1 MTKALAAALLATL
14 LLPATACGD
23 VPNEAIRTVSGDSI
37 EVTEVAGGLQHPWG
51 MAFLPDGRI
60 LLTERPGRLRLIEP
74 DGRLREQALA
84 GVPSVFASGQGGLLD
99 IVLDPDFET
108 NRLIWLSFAEA
119 GAGGMAGTAV
129 GHGRFV
135 NAALEGFEV
144 VWRMQDKVPGNNHFG
159 SRIVFADDDT
169 LFITTG
175 ERFRFEPAQD
185 LSQTLGKVV
194 RITRE
199 GAPAPGNPFLDREDV
214 LPEIYSYGHRNIQAA
229 AIDPATGAL
238 YVAEMGPKGG
248 DELNRIEPGAN
259 YGWPLVS
266 WGTHY
271 DGTDIPDPPTR
282 PEFKDALIQW
292 TPVIAPSGMIFYQGD
307 LFADFKGDA
316 LIGGLRAKGL
326 TRLALQEG
334 AVVEQELIPLGARI
348 REVAEGPD
356 GALYVL
362 TDDASDG
369 AVWKLAPLA
378 ASN

>member
-1 MTKALAAALLATL
+1 MKALSAALVAS
-14 LLPATACGD
+14 LLPLAALAE
-23 VPNEAIRTVSGDSI
+23 VPNGTIRTEAGDSI
-37 EVTEVAGGLQHPWG
+37 EVTEVAGGLEHPWG

-60 LLTERPGRLRLIEP
+60 LLTERPGRLRLIDA
-74 DGRLREQALA
+74 DGTLREEELA
-84 GVPSVFASGQGGLLD
+84 GVPSVFATGQGGLLD
-99 IVLDPDFET
+99 IELDPDFAA
-108 NRLIWLSFAEA
+108 NQIVWLSYAEA
-119 GAGGMAGTAV
+119 GAGGTAGTAV
-129 GHGRFV
+129 GHGRFA
-135 NAALEGFEV
+135 NDAIEGFEV
-144 VWRMQDKVPGNNHFG
+144 VWRMQDKVPGKNHFG
-159 SRIVFADDDT
+159 SRIVFADDGT
-169 LFITTG
+169 LYITTG

-199 GAPAPGNPFLDREDV
+199 GAPAPGNPFLDREDA

-271 DGTDIPDPPTR
+271 DGADIPDPPTR
-282 PEFKDALIQW
+282 PEFTDALIQW
-292 TPVIAPSGMIFYQGD
+292 TPVIAPSGMIFYRGD
-307 LFADFKGDA
+307 LFADFKGHA
-316 LIGGLRAKGL
+316 LIGGLQAEGL
-326 TRLALQEG
+326 TRLELKDGE
-334 AVVEQELIPLGARI
+334 VVDQELIPLGARI

-362 TDDASDG
+362 TDDSSDG
-369 AVWKLAPLA
+369 AVWKLAPLG